1 MRARAPQVSALLAES
16 LVGEVSGV
24 SETLLM
30 VGAERF
36 CEYRVRPLSD

>member
-16 LVGEVSGV
+16 LVGEVSGI
-24 SETLLM
+24 SETLLV

-36 CEYRVRPLSD
+36 CEYKVGPV